1 MADNAGYPV
10 SEVAVT
16 LIEQGGR
23 ILAVY
28 NEPRAWFSLPMTK
41 RRRWY
46 DPSAPAGSEERIP
59 KEEEW
64 IDAAVRAVAEWLGT
78 TSSTEPK
85 SLGEITGRSQ
95 GDLDGTW
102 KLYAFHAYQVS
113 LRVDQGP
120 RSGAVAQWLT
130 VDEFLDENR
139 RPIGGA
145 SRYIIR
151 ELGKAAA
158 SQQAA
163 FPEPGPPW

>member
-46 DPSAPAGSEERIP
+46 DPSAPLGSEERIP
-59 KEEEW
+59 KKEEW
-64 IDAAVRAVAEWLGT
+64 TDAAVRAAAEWLGS

-85 SLGEITGRSQ
+85 SLGEMTGRFQ

-102 KLYAFHAYQVS
+102 KLYEFHAYQVS
-113 LRVDQGP
+113 LRADQEP

-145 SRYIIR
+145 SRYVIR
-151 ELGKAAA
+151 QLLKEAD
-158 SQQAA
+158 SQQAG
-163 FPEPGPPW
+163 FPEPGPLW